1 VEEIRTQKTKK
12 NTGGSGKRKKNNGL
26 KKNKSTK
33 IESEPGSAHKIETR
47 MGN

>member
-1 VEEIRTQKTKK
+1 VEEIRTHKK
-12 NTGGSGKRKKNNGL
+12 NTVGSGKKEKKNNGL